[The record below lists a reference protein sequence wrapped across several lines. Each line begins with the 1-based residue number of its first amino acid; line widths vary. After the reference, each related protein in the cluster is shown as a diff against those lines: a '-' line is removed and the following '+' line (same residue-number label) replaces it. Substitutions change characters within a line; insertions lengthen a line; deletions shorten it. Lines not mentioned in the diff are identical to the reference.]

1 MKRPLIPLAGNIEL
15 LRINSKSSISYIRAM
30 YMDIQCLYAIIL
42 YCYKYT
48 EKHQLKIT
56 YFRHVQKYV
65 TVLNTVIKQP

>member
-1 MKRPLIPLAGNIEL
+1 MPLAGNIEL
-15 LRINSKSSISYIRAM
+15 IRINSNLSISYIRAM
-30 YMDIQCLYAIIL
+30 YMDIECLYAIML

-56 YFRHVQKYV
+56 YFCHVQKYV